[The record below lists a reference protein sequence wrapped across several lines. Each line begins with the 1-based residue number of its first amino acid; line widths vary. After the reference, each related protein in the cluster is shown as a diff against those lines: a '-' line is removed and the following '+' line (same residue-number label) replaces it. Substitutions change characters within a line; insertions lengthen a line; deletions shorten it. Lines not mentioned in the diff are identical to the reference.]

1 VSSIGR
7 HGTTRHGAGA
17 AMTPA
22 SPHLAVALDGAGWH
36 PAAWREPDARPAELF
51 AAKYWTDLVR
61 EAERGFLDFVTIE
74 DSFGVQS
81 TVGDRLDRVYGRLD
95 ATLVAA
101 AVAQRTSG
109 IGLVP
114 TVVATHTEPFHVSK
128 AIATLDYASTGRAGY
143 RVRISTQST
152 EFAHVGRRA
161 AGEVAD
167 LLDEAADHVE
177 VVRRLWDSWEDDAE
191 IRDAATGR
199 FVDRDKLHYI
209 DFTGRWFSVKGPS
222 ITPRPPQG
230 QPPVVVLA
238 HAAPVYRLAARA
250 ADVVFVTPRDTA
262 NAKEILAEVRAEEV
276 TAGRAEPLHV
286 FGELVVFLDETT
298 ARARARLARLD
309 DFDGAECASDAA
321 VFVGTMDD
329 LADLLLELHSEG
341 LTGFRLRPGA
351 LPHDLVAITRGLVP
365 RLQARGV
372 FRRGYAEETLR
383 ARLGL
388 ARPANRYA
396 EVAR

>member
-1 VSSIGR
+1 
-7 HGTTRHGAGA
+7 
-17 AMTPA
+17 MTPA
-22 SPHLAVALDGAGWH
+22 LPHLAVALDGAGWH

-51 AAKYWTDLVR
+51 TSRYWTDLVR
-61 EAERGFLDFVTIE
+61 EAEHGFLDFVTIE

-101 AVAQRTSG
+101 AVAPRTSG

-128 AIATLDYASTGRAGY
+128 AIASLDYASTGRAGY
-143 RVRISTQST
+143 RVRISTRPE

-161 AGEVAD
+161 AGAVAD

-191 IRDAATGR
+191 IRDTATGR

-209 DFTGRWFSVKGPS
+209 DFAGRWFSVKGPS

-230 QPPVVVLA
+230 QPPVTLLA
-238 HAAPVYRLAARA
+238 HAAPAYRLAARC
-250 ADVVFVTPRDTA
+250 ADVVFVTPRDVA
-262 NAKEILAEVRAEEV
+262 HAGEILTEVRAEE
-276 TAGRAEPLHV
+276 TAAGRAEPLRV
-286 FGELVVFLDETT
+286 FGDLVVFLDETST
-298 ARARARLARLD
+298 QVINRLARLD
-309 DFDGAECASDAA
+309 GLDGAEFTSDAA
-321 VFVGTMDD
+321 VFAGTVDD
-329 LADLLLELHSEG
+329 LADLLLELHSAG
-341 LTGFRLRPGA
+341 LSGFRLRPGA

-365 RLQARGV
+365 RLRDRGV
-372 FRRGYAEETLR
+372 FRGGYAEATLR